1 MLGKWEETQQMKKQL
16 TYKDT
21 IRACYLG
28 NALQSAGTI
37 FAILFI
43 PIRSLYGISYTQFAV
58 LLTINFI
65 TQVTSDVLFS
75 KPVEK
80 YGFRRFAIGS
90 PILSSLGLFLFAM
103 APNLFPG
110 NPFIG
115 FCLGMFVFA
124 AAAGLQELLLSPIM
138 DALPIPEEEKA
149 KSMSMLHSCF
159 AWGQIFGVLITTL
172 FVYFTENEYWQ
183 VITCIWA
190 VIPLVNVWLFAKVP
204 LYEKVSAEKAM
215 KVSELCRSGIFWLTM
230 LAIITG
236 GAGEVVMSQWSSA
249 FIERGMNLPKILG
262 DMVGVCG
269 FSLMLAIG
277 RTAYGLWGDRIS
289 IHKVMI
295 AGAAAGSVCYVI
307 TAVNGNPYVG
317 IAACI
322 GTGLCVSLLWP
333 GSVVIAAREL
343 PLAGAAMF
351 ALLSA
356 GGDIG
361 ASAGS
366 FLIGRVA
373 DQVAL
378 AGRTE
383 IFGLAGLTPEQ
394 TGLRMGLL
402 VAAIFPAA
410 CVLVN
415 VALKKKT
422 EKNR

>member
-1 MLGKWEETQQMKKQL
+1 MGRQL

-28 NALQSAGTI
+28 NMLQSAGTV
-37 FAILFI
+37 FSILFI

-75 KPVEK
+75 KPVER
-80 YGFRRFAIGS
+80 YGFRRFAVGA
-90 PILSSLGLFLFAM
+90 PVLSSLGMFLFAM
-103 APNLFPG
+103 APKLFPG
-110 NPFIG
+110 NPFWG

-172 FVYFTENEYWQ
+172 FVYFMKNEYWQ

-190 VIPLVNVWLFAKVP
+190 AVPLINVWLFARVP

-215 KVSELCRSGIFWLTM
+215 KISELFRSSIFWLVM

-236 GAGEVVMSQWSSA
+236 GAGEVVMAQWASA
-249 FIERGMNLPKILG
+249 FMERGMQLPKILG

-277 RTAYGLWGDRIS
+277 RTAYGVWGDRIS

-295 AGAAAGSVCYVI
+295 AGAAAGTVCYVI
-307 TAVNGNPYVG
+307 TAVSGNPYIG

-343 PLAGAAMF
+343 PLAGASMF

-373 DQVAL
+373 DMISL
-378 AGRTE
+378 SGRTE
-383 IFGLAGLTPEQ
+383 IFGLTGLTPEQ
-394 TGLRMGLL
+394 VGLRMGLL
-402 VAAIFPAA
+402 IAAVFPAA
-410 CVLVN
+410 CVGVN
-415 VALKKKT
+415 VVIKKKL
-422 EKNR
+422 RL